1 MVADVFIRRPVLSTV
16 CSLLIILAGLVSIPT
31 LPIARFPEL
40 TPPAVTV
47 SAFYTGAN
55 AQAVETAVTT
65 PLEQAINGVEGMQY
79 ITSSSTNSGFATI
92 TVTFD
97 VDRDQDLAAVDVQN
111 RVNQALGRMPAE
123 VRQNGIS
130 VVKVASGFI
139 GGLGFYSKDNRYSS
153 LFISNYIDLYVRD
166 AIKRVPGVGDVL
178 VFGERKFAMRLW
190 LDPTKLAGRGITAAD
205 VLNALREQ
213 NVQVAA
219 GALGDA
225 PAPVDQEYTIS
236 VRAMGRLSE
245 APEFEDV
252 VVKAGKDGAL
262 VRVKDVGRVELG
274 AETYSSNLR
283 FLGLE
288 AQGVGIS
295 LLPNA
300 NAIETFQ
307 GVVAEMNR
315 LQQNFPPGLEW
326 QVAFDNVVVVRESIV
341 EVLWTLAE
349 AIGLVILVMFVFLQN
364 WRSTLIP
371 AITIPVSLIGTFAFI
386 KLFDFSI
393 NVLTL
398 FGIVLATGIVV
409 DDAIVVIEN
418 IERHMREYKKSA
430 RQAAVDAMREVFGAV
445 VVIGI
450 VLVAVFVPVAFFPG
464 ITGRLYQQFS
474 LTIAFAVVLSVFNA
488 VTLAPAL
495 AALLL
500 DKESH
505 THGRVFTAFNR
516 LVERSTNGYVRALR
530 GALSW
535 RLAVLLLF
543 AAGLFATWQVFRMV
557 PSSFVPQEDEGYIM
571 CIVQAPAGA
580 SLEYTTEI
588 AKKAEQIIY
597 ADKDVA
603 AAFAVLGFSF
613 GGPAPNN
620 GMIFIRLKDYD
631 ERRNPDQSLQ
641 AVLQRLSGPLF
652 MIPGAIVAAFP
663 PPSIQ
668 GLGVFGGIQFEVLD
682 QTGSA
687 DINQLAAA
695 TFGMMGAANQSGRIQ
710 GAFSQFRADDPQLI
724 VDIDRDKA
732 RSLGLPLREV
742 TDALQVFLGSAYVN
756 DFDFNNRSYRV
767 YAQADQRFRSS
778 PTDLKQL
785 YARAANGDMIPLDS
799 VVRLRETTSPQV
811 ISHFN
816 LFRSAEITG
825 NPAPGV
831 SSGQALDAMEE
842 LARTTLP
849 PGFSYAW
856 AGQSL
861 EERRSGRQAG
871 LIFGL
876 SILLVYLVLAAQ
888 YESFILPFIIL
899 LGVPLAVFGA
909 LSAQL
914 VRGFA
919 NDVFCQ
925 VGLVL
930 LVGLAAKNS
939 ILIVEFAEQL
949 RERGLS
955 IIDAAVE
962 SSRIRLRPI
971 LMTSFAFILGVL
983 PLALATGAGAAS
995 RNSVGTAVAGGMLA
1009 STFLSIFFIPVLYV
1023 VIRTLAPGRA
1033 HRDRSDES
1041 PTHPDGDVRRAG
1053 PLGPATAG
1061 VVLALLAT
1069 PAFAQTG
1076 TAKAATAKA
1085 VALQTSTQ
1093 SPIAPVVETVT
1104 FDEAIARALAKNP
1117 TVAIA
1122 ATNILRSE
1130 ALLQQA
1136 RSFTL
1141 PRVSASA
1148 NNVTRD
1154 TGVEFGGQVVQPRNQ
1169 TLIAASAS
1177 APVLAAAQWAAR
1189 TQAMDQ
1195 VEIARLSVTDTQRQI
1210 AVATGFAFL
1219 EVIAQKRQVEVA
1231 TTALDTARQQV
1242 DYNRRRRE
1250 GGVGSRLNELRS
1262 VQLFDATQA
1271 RLDAL
1276 VLNVRRAQEAL
1287 GVLIVAAG
1295 PVDVAGEPSFELP
1308 APATEADWLPNRPDV
1323 RLFTAERDA
1332 NQRIVDDSSKDWW
1345 PTVNVSLDPQLITP
1359 AGVFAPSRTW
1369 RFTINAFQPLYD
1381 AGERRATRRLRE
1393 AALQSSTLSLEQLQI
1408 QARSEV
1414 RVAREAV
1421 SYLERAL
1428 ASARQSA
1435 ATANEVLKITI
1446 IAFDAGST
1454 TNIEVI
1460 DAQRAARDQEA
1471 VAALAED
1478 AVRQAR
1484 LELLVA
1490 LGLFPR

>member
-16 CSLLIILAGLVSIPT
+16 CSLLIILAGAVSIPT

-40 TPPAVTV
+40 APPAVTV

-55 AQAVETAVTT
+55 AQAVESAVTT
-65 PLEQAINGVEGMQY
+65 PLEQAINGVEGMSY
-79 ITSSSTNSGFATI
+79 MTSSSTNSGFATI

-97 VDRDQDLAAVDVQN
+97 VDRNQDLAAVDVQN

-130 VVKVASGFI
+130 VNKVSAGFI

-153 LFISNYIDLYVRD
+153 QFISNYIDLYIRD
-166 AIKRVPGVGDVL
+166 AIKRVPGVGDVI

-190 LDPTKLAGRGITAAD
+190 LDPTKLAGRGITAGD
-205 VLNALREQ
+205 VLGALREQ

-225 PAPVDQEYTIS
+225 PAPPEQEYTIS
-236 VRAMGRLSE
+236 VRAMGRLTE
-245 APEFEDV
+245 RPQFEDV
-252 VVKAGKDGAL
+252 VVKAGKDGSL
-262 VRVKDVGRVELG
+262 VRVRDVGRVELG

-295 LLPNA
+295 LLPSA
-300 NAIETFQ
+300 NAIEVFR
-307 GVVAEMNR
+307 GVVAEMDR
-315 LQQNFPPGLEW
+315 LKRNFPPGLEW
-326 QVAFDNVVVVRESIV
+326 QVAFDNVVVVRESIR
-341 EVLWTLAE
+341 EVLYTLLE
-349 AIGLVILVMFVFLQN
+349 AIGLVILVMFLFLQN
-364 WRSTLIP
+364 WRSTIIP
-371 AITIPVSLIGTFAFI
+371 AITIPVSLIGTFAFV
-386 KLFDFSI
+386 KLFGFSI

-418 IERHMREYKKSA
+418 IERHMREEKKGA
-430 RQAAVDAMREVFGAV
+430 RQAAQDAMREVFGAV

-464 ITGRLYQQFS
+464 VTGRLYQQFS

-505 THGRVFTAFNR
+505 THGRFFSGFNR
-516 LVERSTNGYVRALR
+516 AVEMGTNGYVKLLR
-530 GALSW
+530 GAVRVRYLI
-535 RLAVLLLF
+535 LLLF
-543 AAGLFATWQVFRMV
+543 IGGLAATYGVFRMV
-557 PSSFVPQEDEGYIM
+557 PSSFVPQEDEGYFM

-597 ADKDVA
+597 GDKDVA
-603 AAFAVLGFSF
+603 AAFAVMGFSF
-613 GGPAPNN
+613 AGAAPNN
-620 GMIFIRLKDYD
+620 GMIFVRLKDYE
-631 ERRNPDQSLQ
+631 ERKGKDQSLQ
-641 AVLQRLSGPLF
+641 AVLQRVSGPLF

-668 GLGVFGGIQFEVLD
+668 GLGTFGGFQFEVLD
-682 QTGSA
+682 QTGQSDISA
-687 DINQLAAA
+687 LAGA
-695 TFGMMGAANQSGRIQ
+695 TFGTMGAANQSGNVM

-732 RSLGLPLREV
+732 RSLGLPLNEV
-742 TDALQVFLGSAYVN
+742 TSALSVFLGSQYVN
-756 DFDFNNRSYRV
+756 DFDFNNRAYRV
-767 YAQADQRFRSS
+767 YVQADQRFRAS
-778 PTDLKQL
+778 PASLKQL
-785 YARAANGDMIPLDS
+785 YARASNGDMIPLDT
-799 VVRLRETTSPQV
+799 VVKLRETTAPQV

-825 NPAPGV
+825 NPAPGK
-831 SSGQALDAMEE
+831 SSGQALDAMEQV
-842 LARTTLP
+842 ARQTLP
-849 PGFSYAW
+849 AGFDFAW

-861 EERRSGRQAG
+861 EERRAG
-871 LIFGL
+871 TQTALIFGL
-876 SILLVYLVLAAQ
+876 SLLLVYLVLSAQ

-914 VRGFA
+914 LRGFS

-930 LVGLAAKNS
+930 LIGLAAKNS

-949 RERGLS
+949 REHGHS
-955 IIDAAVE
+955 ITDAAIE
-962 SSRIRLRPI
+962 SARIRLRPI

-1023 VIRTLAPGRA
+1023 LIRTVAPGRA
-1033 HRDRSDES
+1033 HRDRTD
-1041 PTHPDGDVRRAG
+1041 DGGAPAAG
-1053 PLGPATAG
+1053 HG
-1061 VVLALLAT
+1061 VVGATVVLLAVGLTLAT
-1069 PAFAQTG
+1069 PAFAQ
-1076 TAKAATAKA
+1076 APQA
-1085 VALQTSTQ
+1085 S
-1093 SPIAPVVETVT
+1093 SPQVSSPQAPLESVT
-1104 FDEAIARALAKNP
+1104 FDEAIARALEKNP

-1122 ATNILRSE
+1122 ATTISRAE
-1130 ALLQQA
+1130 ALLQQSRA
-1136 RSFTL
+1136 VTL
-1141 PRVSASA
+1141 PRLTGNVTNTTLDTGREFSGQTVQPQNQSVFGLSAS
-1148 NNVTRD
+1148 V
-1154 TGVEFGGQVVQPRNQ
+1154 
-1169 TLIAASAS
+1169 
-1177 APVLAAAQWAAR
+1177 PVLAASQWAAR

-1195 VEIARLSVTDTQRQI
+1195 VQIARLSTADARRQI
-1210 AVATGFAFL
+1210 ATATASAYL
-1219 EVIAQKRQVEVA
+1219 AVIAQKRQVEVINNA
-1231 TTALDTARQQV
+1231 LKTAKDQL
-1242 DYNRRRRE
+1242 DYNTRRRE

-1262 VQLFDATQA
+1262 AQLLQATQA
-1271 RLDAL
+1271 QFEVL

-1287 GVLIVAAG
+1287 GVLLAGNG
-1295 PVDVAGEPSFELP
+1295 PVDVSGEPAFDTP
-1308 APATEADWLPNRPDV
+1308 PDAPEGEWLASRPDIKV
-1323 RLFTAERDA
+1323 LAESERA
-1332 NQRIVDDSSKDWW
+1332 NERIVKDSRFDWW
-1345 PTVNVSLDPQLITP
+1345 PTANVVFGPQVLTP
-1359 AGVFAPSRTW
+1359 AGIFQPSRSW
-1369 RFTINAFQPLYD
+1369 SLAVQLSQPIFEGGL
-1381 AGERRATRRLRE
+1381 RRGQRRQRE
-1393 AALQSSTLSLEQLQI
+1393 ALFQASSLTLERARI
-1408 QARSEV
+1408 QARSEA

-1421 SYLERAL
+1421 AARQRAL
-1428 ASARQSA
+1428 EAARQA
-1435 ATANEVLKITI
+1435 AQTANEVLRITI
-1446 IAFDAGST
+1446 VAFDVGST
-1454 TNIEVI
+1454 TNFEVI
-1460 DAQRAARDQEA
+1460 DAQRSVREIETA
-1471 VAALAED
+1471 VAQAED

-1484 LELLVA
+1484 LDLLVA
-1490 LGLFPR
+1490 LGAFPK